1 MRVRT
6 DARNGGYTISI
17 HYNIQIH
24 ITTHTQLH
32 VHADARNDI
41 CVSYNIV
48 VYYKYII
55 VLCDECTEVAYLV
68 EVSAS
73 ASLGNVVPVQVYV
86 CIDASVYDVSKMY
99 V

>member
-1 MRVRT
+1 M
-6 DARNGGYTISI
+6 
-17 HYNIQIH
+17 
-24 ITTHTQLH
+24 
-32 VHADARNDI
+32 HADARNDI

-55 VLCDECTEVAYLV
+55 VLCNECTEVAYFV

-86 CIDASVYDVSKMY
+86 IIDASVYDVSKMY
-99 V
+99 VSNRSGKG